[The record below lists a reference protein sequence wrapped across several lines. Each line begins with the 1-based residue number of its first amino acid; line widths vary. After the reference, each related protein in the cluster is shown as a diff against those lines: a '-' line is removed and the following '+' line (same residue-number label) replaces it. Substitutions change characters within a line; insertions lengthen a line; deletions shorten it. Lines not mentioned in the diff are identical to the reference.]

1 MLPRVLCSGVFNA
14 TELLGDPFGF
24 YIAALGSLEKP
35 VFYNPSRAALED
47 KSPAVSS
54 LGRLGGGKTLLMLYL
69 AYLNGLAGNKS
80 LIINP
85 KGGDSTG
92 MREHLPAEFQEHLD
106 IIMLSGADE
115 FVGMLDPYL
124 VYDLRGLKGK
134 KLEEAK
140 KKAFELAV
148 TILCFIGRA
157 KNW

>member
-1 MLPRVLCSGVFNA
+1 
-14 TELLGDPFGF
+14 
-24 YIAALGSLEKP
+24 
-35 VFYNPSRAALED
+35 
-47 KSPAVSS
+47 
-54 LGRLGGGKTLLMLYL
+54 
-69 AYLNGLAGNKS
+69 
-80 LIINP
+80 
-85 KGGDSTG
+85 

-157 KNW
+157 KIGDRRYLAITKACKETLKEDVPCMLRVEEFVNGGWKKRSQISHV